1 MPKEFE
7 DSPRILDEI
16 WQKFKKLSI
25 DVNGASSLRQDS
37 DFLDKLI

>member
-16 WQKFKKLSI
+16 W
-25 DVNGASSLRQDS
+25 
-37 DFLDKLI
+37 